1 MKMMLKITGY
11 GAEDYENGVSIGEAF
26 SVRVAREINGAHTLD
41 FKYPENEKT
50 PLLKENKIVICEGQ
64 AYRVLK
70 VSKRCDGESV
80 TEVRCSHIWNADAP
94 NIHLQNIP
102 DMIGVSPKSVI
113 ERAIR
118 GTKFKYMTDMEL
130 KALNMKRVDADG
142 FKIDFFSV
150 DKTNPYDVVKAVIEC
165 CGKGELYTDNKKI
178 ALVERIGTDTAV
190 RLDLGK
196 NMEDITVERDIT
208 DLVTRLYPYGRDDL
222 HIGSVNGGRQY
233 IESANAAVYGVREGY
248 RDFGDITSA
257 LTLFERALWEFD
269 AENAE
274 RIDVPQISITGTY
287 AELNKIAGYEA
298 EQLRLGDGVTVVDGG
313 DALYERVIKIERYP
327 YSPESAILTIG
338 RVKKDM
344 FFYLEQIGNLARRYK
359 KVSTRSGKV
368 KASAV
373 SGTIK
378 NSGVVS
384 ETVTAGTITIG
395 RNVITTDEEGNLLI
409 NGERINGENEDEQN
423 I

>member
-1 MKMMLKITGY
+1 MLKITGY
-11 GAEDYENGVSIGEAF
+11 GAEDFENGVPLGEAF
-26 SVRVAREINGAHTLD
+26 SVRVPREINGAHPLD

-50 PLLKENKIVICEGQ
+50 PLIKENKIVICEGQ
-64 AYRVLK
+64 AYRVVK
-70 VSKRCDGESV
+70 VSQRRDGESV

-102 DMIGVSPKSVI
+102 DMIGAYPKSVI

-118 GTKFKYMTDMEL
+118 GTKFTYMTDSEL
-130 KALNMKRVDADG
+130 NALGMKRVDADG
-142 FKIDFFSV
+142 FKIDFFST

-178 ALVERIGTDTAV
+178 ALVERIGADTAV

-248 RDFGDITSA
+248 RDYGDITNA
-257 LTLFERALWEFD
+257 QTLLERAMWEFD

-287 AELNKIAGYEA
+287 AELGKLAGYEA
-298 EQLRLGDGVTVVDGG
+298 EQLHLGDGVTVIDGG

-327 YSPESAILTIG
+327 YSHESAVLTIG
-338 RVKKDM
+338 RVRKDM
-344 FFYLEQIGNLARRYK
+344 FFYLEQIGSLARRYR

-395 RNVITTDEEGNLLI
+395 RNVITTDEEGNLRI

>member
-1 MKMMLKITGY
+1 MLKITGY

>member
-1 MKMMLKITGY
+1 MLKITGY
-11 GAEDYENGVSIGEAF
+11 GAEDFENGVPLGEAF
-26 SVRVAREINGAHTLD
+26 SVRVTREINGAHTLD

-50 PLLKENKIVICEGQ
+50 PLIKENKIVICEGQ
-64 AYRVLK
+64 AYRVVK
-70 VSKRCDGESV
+70 VSQRRDGESV

-102 DMIGVSPKSVI
+102 DMIGAYPKSVI

-118 GTKFKYMTDMEL
+118 GTKFTYMTDSEL
-130 KALNMKRVDADG
+130 NALGMKRVDADG
-142 FKIDFFSV
+142 FKIDFFST

-178 ALVERIGTDTAV
+178 ALVERIGADTAV

-248 RDFGDITSA
+248 RDYGDITNA
-257 LTLFERALWEFD
+257 QTLLERAMWEFD

-287 AELNKIAGYEA
+287 AELGKLAGYEA
-298 EQLRLGDGVTVVDGG
+298 EQLHLGDGVTVIDGG

-327 YSPESAILTIG
+327 YSHESAVLTIG
-338 RVKKDM
+338 RVRKDM
-344 FFYLEQIGNLARRYK
+344 FFYLEQIGSLARRYR

>member
-1 MKMMLKITGY
+1 MTMLKITGY
-11 GAEDYENGVSIGEAF
+11 GAEDFENGVPIGEAY
-26 SVRVAREINGAHTLD
+26 SVRVTREINGAHTLD

-50 PLLKENKIVICEGQ
+50 PLIKENKIVICEGQ
-64 AYRVLK
+64 AYRVMN
-70 VSKRCDGESV
+70 VSARQNGESV

-94 NIHLQNIP
+94 NIHIQNIP

-113 ERAIR
+113 SHAVR
-118 GTKFKYMTDMEL
+118 GTKFSLLTDSEL
-130 KALNMKRVDADG
+130 HALGMKRVDADG
-142 FKIDFFSV
+142 LEIDFFSI

-165 CGKGELYTDNKKI
+165 CGKGELYTDNFKI
-178 ALVERIGTDTAV
+178 ALVERIGEDTAI

-196 NMEDITVERDIT
+196 NMENITVERNIT
-208 DLVTRLYPYGRDDL
+208 DLVTRLYPYGKDDL

-233 IESANAAVYGVREGY
+233 IESENAAVYGIREGY
-248 RDFGDITSA
+248 RDWSDITKAS
-257 LTLFERALWEFD
+257 TLYERALWEFD

-287 AELNKIAGYEA
+287 AELSKLAGYET
-298 EQLRLGDGVTVVDGG
+298 EKLNIGDGVTVIDGENE
-313 DALYERVIKIERYP
+313 LYERVIKMEYYP
-327 YSPESAILTIG
+327 YSPESASITIG

-344 FFYLEQIGNLARRYK
+344 FFYLEQIGTLARRYK
-359 KVSTRSGKV
+359 KVSTTGGKV

-378 NSGVVS
+378 NSGVIS
-384 ETVTAGTITIG
+384 ETITTGSVTIG

-409 NGERINGENEDEQN
+409 NGERINGDNEDEQD